1 MEAFAS
7 ELRRYTATCINQSE
21 GTMSTPEPDR
31 SYRIDAAQRAFIR
44 PGVDVAA
51 LEELLQ
57 YFPAES
63 REGHLAMFQ
72 LRTVVADSEGRV
84 PDVAVLERISDP
96 VMQDLL
102 ERARG
107 WRDRPGH

>member
-1 MEAFAS
+1 
-7 ELRRYTATCINQSE
+7 
-21 GTMSTPEPDR
+21 MSTPEPDR
-31 SYRIDAAQRAFIR
+31 SYRIDAAQRALIR

-57 YFPAES
+57 YFPDES

-84 PDVAVLERISDP
+84 PDVAMLERISDP

-107 WRDRPGH
+107 WRDRPPSASPHPRRQPPR

>member
-1 MEAFAS
+1 M
-7 ELRRYTATCINQSE
+7 AT
-21 GTMSTPEPDR
+21 PKPDR
-31 SYRIDAAQRAFIR
+31 SYRIDATQRALIR

-57 YFPAES
+57 YFPADS
-63 REGHLAMFQ
+63 RDSHLAMFQ
-72 LRTVVADSEGRV
+72 LRTVVADSEGRL
-84 PDVAVLERISDP
+84 PDMTVLERISDP

>member
-1 MEAFAS
+1 
-7 ELRRYTATCINQSE
+7 
-21 GTMSTPEPDR
+21 MSTPEPDR
-31 SYRIDAAQRAFIR
+31 SYRIDAAQRALIC

-63 REGHLAMFQ
+63 RDSHLAMFQ
-72 LRTVVADSEGRV
+72 RRTLATDSEGRV
-84 PDVAVLERISDP
+84 PDITVLTRISDP

-107 WRDRPGH
+107 WRDRPGD